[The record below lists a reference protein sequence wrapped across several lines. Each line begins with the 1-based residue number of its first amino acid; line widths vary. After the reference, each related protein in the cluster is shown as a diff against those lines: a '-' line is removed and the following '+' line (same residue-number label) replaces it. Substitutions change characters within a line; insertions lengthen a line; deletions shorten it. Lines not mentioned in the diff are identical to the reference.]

1 MWKLIWR
8 EMTRRGS
15 RFFPTVFAVVLGV
28 TFLTATLGIT
38 DLMTDAA
45 KSSVTATLS
54 GDLYA
59 VTPPTK
65 DAVTPDLAARGSV
78 SDELVPIIEAA
89 DGVAHA
95 VPQYEGQAVLL
106 DQAKHP
112 VSIGLTPTLV
122 HGAFPY
128 PPGPEVAAGRL
139 PQGPKEVMLELS
151 TARRA
156 GLKTGQTATLI
167 WGGATHRLKVV
178 GLAQF
183 KDPLGTATLAF
194 VDGKDAKTWF
204 SPTGK
209 IKLIGIHV
217 APAADPDNVKE
228 RVQDA
233 VGPDAV
239 ILTGA
244 ALRAQQSAAV
254 ARTVSLVNL
263 LALAFVALALL
274 AGAFLIANTFGIL
287 VASRY
292 RMLGMLRTAGYTPH
306 ALRML
311 VVGEALLIGLIGS
324 VLGEGVGL
332 ALVVGIRQVLTAQG
346 WVFTSGVPLG
356 LWRAL
361 AIVALGVFITVVA
374 CFIPA
379 WRAGRMT
386 PLDALAASA
395 PVPEG
400 RRRGVTIFGLLVLVV
415 AIGLGAVALLEASRS
430 EVGMQA
436 AVLGMAATLLGLSGV
451 LCLTPV
457 LLRPFLWF
465 FSALFRRGQRLPALL
480 ALRNLRRY
488 PRRTSLGAA
497 ALVLGIA
504 IATTGGI
511 LADSARKSLQSGVTQ
526 EVQSDLVVASLQPST
541 NVEKAVSALRK
552 VDGVRSADADI
563 FSAPMLVRLDQDPT
577 RSLTVAGITA
587 DQADNLVSLQ
597 VKTGDVKGLANG
609 RALVNARD
617 AAREGW
623 KVGDAITVTGPRGIY
638 STKVAGIVHSTLL
651 DAAIFLD
658 PQYLRQ
664 AAAPESLAFQY
675 IFVNLKSE
683 NAAAAPSEIR
693 EIQNQIQHSLNQFY
707 VYRVYTPVELSHA
720 LSQTTTQVL
729 WLMYAL
735 LGLSIVIAILGIVNT
750 LALAMIERRQI
761 FALLRV
767 LGLTPRE
774 VRASLRW
781 EAFFLALLGAG
792 LGWIS
797 GLVIGMLW
805 RWMLRDFGL
814 SAWGIP
820 VLGQLGFVAAAV
832 ILAVLAASWPVRKT
846 VRTPALMATLAS

>member
-1 MWKLIWR
+1 M
-8 EMTRRGS
+8 
-15 RFFPTVFAVVLGV
+15 
-28 TFLTATLGIT
+28 
-38 DLMTDAA
+38 
-45 KSSVTATLS
+45 
-54 GDLYA
+54 
-59 VTPPTK
+59 
-65 DAVTPDLAARGSV
+65 
-78 SDELVPIIEAA
+78 
-89 DGVAHA
+89 
-95 VPQYEGQAVLL
+95 
-106 DQAKHP
+106 
-112 VSIGLTPTLV
+112 
-122 HGAFPY
+122 
-128 PPGPEVAAGRL
+128 
-139 PQGPKEVMLELS
+139 
-151 TARRA
+151 
-156 GLKTGQTATLI
+156 
-167 WGGATHRLKVV
+167 
-178 GLAQF
+178 
-183 KDPLGTATLAF
+183 
-194 VDGKDAKTWF
+194 
-204 SPTGK
+204 
-209 IKLIGIHV
+209 
-217 APAADPDNVKE
+217 
-228 RVQDA
+228 
-233 VGPDAV
+233 
-239 ILTGA
+239 
-244 ALRAQQSAAV
+244 
-254 ARTVSLVNL
+254 
-263 LALAFVALALL
+263 
-274 AGAFLIANTFGIL
+274 
-287 VASRY
+287 
-292 RMLGMLRTAGYTPH
+292 
-306 ALRML
+306 
-311 VVGEALLIGLIGS
+311 
-324 VLGEGVGL
+324 
-332 ALVVGIRQVLTAQG
+332 
-346 WVFTSGVPLG
+346 
-356 LWRAL
+356 
-361 AIVALGVFITVVA
+361 
-374 CFIPA
+374 
-379 WRAGRMT
+379 
-386 PLDALAASA
+386 
-395 PVPEG
+395 
-400 RRRGVTIFGLLVLVV
+400 
-415 AIGLGAVALLEASRS
+415 AIGLGAVALLEASGS
-430 EVGMQA
+430 EVGTQA

-541 NVEKAVSALRK
+541 NVEKAVAALRK
-552 VDGVRSADADI
+552 VNGVRSADASI

-693 EIQNQIQHSLNQFY
+693 GIQNQIQHSLNQFF

-735 LGLSIVIAILGIVNT
+735 LGLSIVIAVLGIVNT

>member
-8 EMTRRGS
+8 EITRRGY
-15 RFFPTVFAVVLGV
+15 RFFPTVFAVVLGIM
-28 TFLTATLGIT
+28 FLTATLGIT

-59 VTPPTK
+59 VAPPTK
-65 DAVTPDLAARGSV
+65 DAAAGDLEARGNI
-78 SDELVPIIEAA
+78 SDELVPIIEAV

-95 VPQYEGQAVLL
+95 APRFEGQAVLL
-106 DQAKHP
+106 NQDKRP

-122 HGAFPY
+122 RGVFPY
-128 PPGPEVAAGRL
+128 PPGPEVASGRL
-139 PQGPKEVMLELS
+139 PQGPKEVMLEVN

-167 WGGATHRLKVV
+167 WAGATHRLKVV

-183 KDPLGTATLAF
+183 KAPLGTATLAF

-217 APAADPDNVKE
+217 APVADPDNVKE

-254 ARTVSLVNL
+254 ARTVGLVNL
-263 LALAFVALALL
+263 LAQAFVALALL

-287 VASRY
+287 VTSRY
-292 RMLGMLRTAGYTPH
+292 RMLGMLRAAGYTPRS
-306 ALRML
+306 LQLL
-311 VVGEALLIGLIGS
+311 VTGEALLIGLVGS
-324 VLGEGVGL
+324 ILGECVGL
-332 ALVVGIRQVLTAQG
+332 ALVLGARQILTAQG
-346 WVFTSGVPLG
+346 WVFTSGMPLG
-356 LWRAL
+356 LGRAL
-361 AIVALGVFITVVA
+361 AIVALGVLITVVA
-374 CFIPA
+374 CLIPA
-379 WRAGRMT
+379 RRAGRMT

-395 PVPEG
+395 PAPKSRL
-400 RRRGVTIFGLLVLVV
+400 RRATIFGLVVLIV
-415 AIGLGAVALLEASRS
+415 AVGLGAGALMEASQS
-430 EVGMQA
+430 GVGTRATALALA
-436 AVLGMAATLLGLSGV
+436 ASLLGLCGV
-451 LCLTPV
+451 LWLTPV
-457 LLRPFLWF
+457 LLRPFLWIF
-465 FSALFRRGQRLPALL
+465 AAIFQRLHRLPPHF

-497 ALVLGIA
+497 ALVIGIA

-511 LADSARKSLQSGVTQ
+511 LADSARKSLQAGVVS
-526 EVQSDLVVASLQPST
+526 EVHSDLVVASLQPST
-541 NVEKAVSALRK
+541 NVEKALAALRK
-552 VDGVRSADADI
+552 VDGVRFANATI
-563 FSAPMLVRLDQDPT
+563 FSTPMLVRLDQNPT
-577 RSLTVAGITA
+577 RSLTAAGITA
-587 DQADNLVSLQ
+587 DEAKNLISLQ
-597 VKTGDVKGLANG
+597 VKAGDVEGLANG
-609 RALVNARD
+609 QALVNARD

-638 STKVAGIVHSTLL
+638 STKVAGIVRSTLL
-651 DAAIFLD
+651 NAAIFLD

-664 AAAPESLAFQY
+664 AAAPETLTYQY
-675 IFVNLKSE
+675 IFVNLQSE
-683 NAAAAPSEIR
+683 NAAPTPAEIR
-693 EIQNQIQHSLNQFY
+693 QAKNQIEHSLNPFF
-707 VYRVYTPVELSHA
+707 VYRVFTPVELSHA

-750 LALAMIERRQI
+750 LALAMVERRQS

-805 RWMLRDFGL
+805 RWLLRDFGL
-814 SAWGIP
+814 GEWGIP
-820 VLGQLGFVAAAV
+820 VLGQLSFVAAAV
-832 ILAVLAASWPVRKT
+832 ILAVLAAAWPARKIL
-846 VRTPALMATLAS
+846 RTPALMATLAS